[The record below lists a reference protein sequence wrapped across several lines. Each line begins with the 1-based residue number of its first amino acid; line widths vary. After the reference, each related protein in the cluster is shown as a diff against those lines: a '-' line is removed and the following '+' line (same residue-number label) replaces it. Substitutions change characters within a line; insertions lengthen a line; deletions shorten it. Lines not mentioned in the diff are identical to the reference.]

1 MSPFAVGRSRRQ
13 QKGLAREP
21 GRPWSY
27 AEAAEFLGVC
37 TATVARACRDARI
50 KSVAFGRR
58 RLIPDAELHRVASQG
73 F

>member
-1 MSPFAVGRSRRQ
+1 MSLPLTSSFKPAPAP
-13 QKGLAREP
+13 AREP

-58 RLIPDAELHRVASQG
+58 RLIPDAELRRVAAEG